1 MPCMAPWRTYNVND
15 WVVEWVED
23 LARPGLVTRLPLCPY
38 AKSAWDKEEVDVIY
52 ADNLWE
58 AVSEAVDRIGD
69 IKVVM
74 CVRDTPE
81 QEYEP
86 IDEACA
92 ALNVWF
98 SSQGKDIWLL
108 AHQSSRTVVFV
119 QRLSELHNASAK
131 MEDRGYYMSY
141 TPEDYDI
148 LIRTRADAAKK
159 LMGDTL

>member
-1 MPCMAPWRTYNVND
+1 MND
-15 WVVEWVED
+15 WVAEWVED
-23 LARPGLVTRLPLCPY
+23 LARPNPVTRLPLCPY
-38 AKSAWDKEEVDVIY
+38 AKPAWSRDEVDVIY

-69 IKVVM
+69 IKVAM
-74 CVRDTPE
+74 CVQDTPE

-86 IDEACA
+86 IDEACT
-92 ALNVWF
+92 ALNAWF

-119 QRLSELHNASAK
+119 QRLSELHNASIK
-131 MEDRGYYMSY
+131 MEDRGYYISY

-148 LIRTRADAAKK
+148 LIQTRADAAKK
-159 LMGDTL
+159 LIGDTL